1 MRMTPLEIHTHR
13 FGRRFQGLDAEEVA
27 AFLRMVAEDYESVL
41 HENESYR
48 DRIHRLE
55 EEVARLGAQEQL
67 LKQTLMSAQ
76 CITEEMRQTAVKES
90 EVLIG
95 EAEIRAEKI
104 IDAAHRRA
112 HQIAESI
119 RELKGLRSGIAQG
132 LRAAIQTHVSLIE
145 RLETESGHEGEAL
158 VDGIVDGKVA
168 VLKAASNGREPAASG
183 QTASSSGPRSQG

>member
-1 MRMTPLEIHTHR
+1 MRMTPLEIYTHR
-13 FGRRFQGLDAEEVA
+13 FGRRFQGLDAEEVE

-48 DRIHRLE
+48 DRVHRLE
-55 EEVARLGAQEQL
+55 EEIARLGSQEQL

-76 CITEEMRQTAVKES
+76 CITEEMRLTAVKES

-132 LRAAIQTHVSLIE
+132 LRSAIQTHLSLIE

-158 VDGIVDGKVA
+158 VDGIVEGKVA
-168 VLKAASNGREPAASG
+168 VLKAAPGAREASASG
-183 QTASSSGPRSQG
+183 QTASGSGPRSQS

>member
-13 FGRRFQGLDAEEVA
+13 FGKRFQGLDSEEVE

-41 HENESYR
+41 HENESYKN
-48 DRIHRLE
+48 RIHRLE
-55 EEVARLGAQEQL
+55 EEIKRLGAQEEL
-67 LKQTLMSAQ
+67 LKETLLAAQ
-76 CITEEMRQTAVKES
+76 CMSEEMRQTAVKES

-95 EAEIRAEKI
+95 EAEVRAEKI

-119 RELKGLRSGIAQG
+119 RELKGQRAGIASG
-132 LRAAIQTHVSLIE
+132 LRAAIQTHLQLIE
-145 RLETESGHEGEAL
+145 RLENETSEVGEAL

-168 VLKAASNGREPAASG
+168 VLKPGQGDREAASG
-183 QTASSSGPRSQG
+183 E

>member
-1 MRMTPLEIHTHR
+1 MTPLEIHTHR
-13 FGRRFQGLDAEEVA
+13 FGHRMRGLDSEEVET
-27 AFLRMVAEDYESVL
+27 FLRMVAEDYESVL

-55 EEVARLGAQEQL
+55 EEISRLGAQEQL
-67 LKQTLMSAQ
+67 LKETLMSAQ

-95 EAEIRAEKI
+95 EAEVRAEKI

-119 RELKGLRSGIAQG
+119 RELKGLRGGIAEG
-132 LRAAIQTHVSLIE
+132 LRAAIQTHLQLIE
-145 RLETESGHEGEAL
+145 RLEKETGHEGEAL

-168 VLKAASNGREPAASG
+168 VLKAAPNGREAPAPG
-183 QTASSSGPRSQG
+183 QLSEANARQQS